1 MKVDEKVQKKIND
14 AILKEDMIDE
24 HSDIESSDDSNDSE
38 DSDDSDDSDGE
49 TINTDKYVRV
59 YSFKRAATID
69 IIIFA
74 ALCTATYIGHK
85 LWK

>member
-1 MKVDEKVQKKIND
+1 M
-14 AILKEDMIDE
+14 LDE
-24 HSDIESSDDSNDSE
+24 HSDIESSDDSNDSN
-38 DSDDSDDSDGE
+38 DSNDSEDSDDSDGE